1 MSEPALVVE
10 NLGFTFAG
18 RETPTLEN
26 ISLAIEPGSW
36 TVLAGRSGS
45 GKSTLLRAMAG
56 LIPHHSAGQMQGRV
70 RLFGRDTRQAS
81 PAELAGLVGLV
92 LQSPDDQIC
101 TTTLGAEI
109 AFGLENLALPPEEIA
124 SRVGESLTAL
134 GMSGRERRSVQRLS
148 GGQKQR
154 LLLAAI
160 MAMRPRLL
168 LLDEPLSQLDAAAA
182 ADLLAELARM
192 REAGLAIVLAEHRFD
207 DVLACADRVLVL
219 GDGKLVDDVPA
230 NQPALVCERLSAA
243 GLPPPEVAQLA
254 LAAGK
259 PVTFN
264 VEALLC
270 ELGPRRAA
278 KVEPGPVRLGS
289 PNDRP
294 LLASAYGMC
303 FRYPRATEDAMP
315 ELSFDLHAG
324 ERVAIVGPNGA
335 GKSTLLALLA
345 GLLRPTEGQLD
356 FAAHDEA
363 HPPCGLMLQNPD
375 LTLFCG
381 TVREELAFGPW
392 QSGLDEQAVAQR
404 VAEVAADLELT
415 ALLDE
420 PPLALSQGQRLRTA
434 VGALLT
440 LEPRLL
446 LLDEPTTG
454 QDQGVVARLLAA
466 MAASVEGS
474 AKRSLVFS
482 THDLRSVLRYSDRVL
497 VLGDGKLLADCEP
510 CGLFDGEN
518 KLLAL
523 ADLRPPPLV
532 EVRRRLG
539 LAGDTIAELAEE
551 LRK

>member
-1 MSEPALVVE
+1 MSEPALIVE
-10 NLGFTFAG
+10 NLSFTFAG

-36 TVLAGRSGS
+36 TVLAGCSGS

-56 LIPHHSAGQMQGRV
+56 LIPRHSAGSMQGRV
-70 RLFGRDTRQAS
+70 RLFGRDTREAS
-81 PAELAGLVGLV
+81 AAELAGLVGLV

-101 TTTLGAEI
+101 TTSVGAEI

-124 SRVGESLTAL
+124 SRVGESLAAL
-134 GMSGRERRSVQRLS
+134 GMAGQERRSVQRLS

-182 ADLLAELARM
+182 ADLLAELARL
-192 REAGLAIVLAEHRFD
+192 REAGLAIVLAEHRMD
-207 DVLACADRVLVL
+207 DVLAGADRVLVL
-219 GDGKLVDDVPA
+219 EDGKLVDDVPA

-243 GLPPPEVAQLA
+243 GLPPPEMAQLA
-254 LAAGK
+254 IAAGK
-259 PVTFN
+259 PATFD
-264 VEALLC
+264 VETLLC
-270 ELGPRRAA
+270 ELGPRRATN
-278 KVEPGPVRLGS
+278 VEPRPVRRGS

-294 LLASAYGMC
+294 LLVSARGMR
-303 FRYPRATEDAMP
+303 FRYPRANEDAMP
-315 ELSFDLHAG
+315 ELTFDLHAG
-324 ERVAIVGPNGA
+324 ERLAIVGPNGA

-345 GLLRPTEGQLD
+345 GLLRPTDGQLD
-356 FAAHDEA
+356 FAARDDA

-375 LTLFCG
+375 LTLFCS
-381 TVREELAFGPW
+381 TVREELAFGPR
-392 QSGLDEQAVAQR
+392 QSGLDERHVGQR

-454 QDQGVVARLLAA
+454 QDQAVVRRLLAA
-466 MAASVEGS
+466 MAASVERS
-474 AKRSLVFS
+474 SLRSLVFS
-482 THDLRSVLRYSDRVL
+482 THDLPSVMRYADRVL
-497 VLGDGKLLADCEP
+497 VLAEGKLLADCEP
-510 CGLFDGEN
+510 RGLFDDDE
-518 KLLAL
+518 LLAR
-523 ADLRPPPLV
+523 AGLRRPPLV
-532 EVRRRLG
+532 ELRHRLG
-539 LAGDTIAELAEE
+539 LSGVTIGELAEE
-551 LRK
+551 LRR